1 MNKASIKSKFT
12 YKMKN
17 KMKNMIETVYKKI
30 LYKYGEISY
39 IFHNKNNL
47 NIQKSNKKCGE
58 NIEKWKKIIK
68 EHKSKI
74 IN

>member
-1 MNKASIKSKFT
+1 
-12 YKMKN
+12 
-17 KMKNMIETVYKKI
+17 MIETVYKKI
-30 LYKYGEISY
+30 LYRYGEISY